1 MKKTH
6 AILLHIGFWLL
17 ILIPTILFFL
27 FNEQHIP
34 AHRYWFSIV
43 SFAFTLI
50 NFYFF
55 YSFLI
60 PVFYRNKKSIYLL
73 LGLTISFVLIYP
85 WLQHKVFSLLINIF
99 DWNFK
104 RVRHREWFYPES
116 YTVTIL
122 YTGLAY
128 LARFTTRWIMDQQ
141 VKSELINRNQ
151 QSELALLRSQINPHF
166 LFNTLNNIYSLVYT
180 KSDEAPDAMTKL
192 SDIMRYML
200 YEANT
205 EKVML
210 SKEINY
216 LRSYIE
222 LLLLR
227 FSKKNFIEFNVHGD
241 IEDKLIVP
249 MLFFPFVENAYKH
262 CNKKSPVPGI
272 KITLKVQE
280 DLLTFTVV
288 NSVRKETDISEC
300 DEGGIGLKNIKRRL
314 ELLYPGHHQL
324 IISETAS
331 SYSIELH
338 ISLK

>member
-6 AILLHIGFWLL
+6 TLLLHIGLWVL

-34 AHRYWFSIV
+34 PQRFWFSVI
-43 SFAFTLI
+43 SFVFTLI

-60 PVFYRNKKSIYLL
+60 PVFYKNRKSIYLL
-73 LGLTISFVLIYP
+73 LGLTFLFVLVYP
-85 WLQHKVFSLLINIF
+85 WLQHKVFTLLIDLF

-104 RVRHREWFYPES
+104 RVRHRRWFYPES
-116 YTVTIL
+116 YTITIL

-141 VKSELINRNQ
+141 IKSELITQNQ

-180 KSDEAPDAMTKL
+180 KSNDAPRAMTKL

-200 YEANT
+200 YEATT

-210 SKEINY
+210 SKEINH
-216 LRSYIE
+216 LKSYIE

-227 FSKKNFIEFNVHGD
+227 LSGNRFIEFNVEGNTENKF
-241 IEDKLIVP
+241 IAP
-249 MLFFPFVENAYKH
+249 MLLFPFVENAYKH

-272 KITLKVQE
+272 KITLVVQE
-280 DLLTFTVV
+280 DLLTYTIV
-288 NSVRKETDISEC
+288 NSVKRETDISEN

-314 ELLYPGHHQL
+314 ELLYPDRHQL
-324 IISETAS
+324 IISETVTH
-331 SYSIELH
+331 YSIELR
-338 ISLK
+338 INLK

>member
-6 AILLHIGFWLL
+6 TILLHIGLWVL

-34 AHRYWFSIV
+34 PQRFWFSIV

-60 PVFYRNKKSIYLL
+60 PVFYKNKKSIYLL
-73 LGLTISFVLIYP
+73 LGLTFLFVLIYP

-99 DWNFK
+99 DWDFK
-104 RVRHREWFYPES
+104 GVRHRAWFFPES
-116 YTVTIL
+116 YTVTLL

-141 VKSELINRNQ
+141 VKAELINRNQ

-180 KSDEAPDAMTKL
+180 KSDDAPQAMTKL

-205 EKVML
+205 EKVLL
-210 SKEINY
+210 SREINH
-216 LRSYIE
+216 LRGYIE

-227 FSKKNFIEFNVHGD
+227 VSKKNFIEFDVQGD
-241 IEDKLIVP
+241 TENKLISP
-249 MLFFPFVENAYKH
+249 MLLFPFVENAYKH

-272 KITLKVQE
+272 KIALKVQE

-288 NSVRKETDISEC
+288 NSVKKETDISDN
-300 DEGGIGLKNIKRRL
+300 DEGGIGLKNIRRRL
-314 ELLYPGHHQL
+314 DLLYPDRHQL
-324 IISETAS
+324 IISETAA
-331 SYSIELH
+331 SYSIELR
-338 ISLK
+338 INLR

>member
-1 MKKTH
+1 M
-6 AILLHIGFWLL
+6 

-34 AHRYWFSIV
+34 PQRFWFSVI

-60 PVFYRNKKSIYLL
+60 PVFYRNRKSIYLL
-73 LGLTISFVLIYP
+73 LGLTALFVLIYP
-85 WLQHKVFSLLINIF
+85 WLQHKVFSFLIDVF
-99 DWNFK
+99 EWNFK
-104 RVRHREWFYPES
+104 RVRHRRWFYPES
-116 YTVTIL
+116 YTLTIL

-141 VKSELINRNQ
+141 IKSELIYQNQ

-180 KSDEAPDAMTKL
+180 KSDDAPRAMTKL

-200 YEANT
+200 YEATT

-210 SKEINY
+210 DKEINH

-227 FSKKNFIEFNVHGD
+227 LPGKKFIEFNVDGNTENKH
-241 IEDKLIVP
+241 IAP
-249 MLFFPFVENAYKH
+249 MLLFPFVENAYKH
-262 CNKKSPVPGI
+262 CNKKSPAPGI
-272 KITLKVQE
+272 KITLEVRE
-280 DLLTFTVV
+280 DLLTYTVI
-288 NSVRKETDISEC
+288 NSIKKESDISEN
-300 DEGGIGLKNIKRRL
+300 DEGGIGLKNIRRRL
-314 ELLYPGHHQL
+314 ELLYPDRHEL
-324 IISETAS
+324 IISETTTHF
-331 SYSIELH
+331 SIELR
-338 ISLK
+338 INLK

>member
-6 AILLHIGFWLL
+6 TLLLHIGLWVL

-34 AHRYWFSIV
+34 PQRFWFSVI
-43 SFAFTLI
+43 SFVFTLI

-60 PVFYRNKKSIYLL
+60 PVFYRNRKSIYLL
-73 LGLTISFVLIYP
+73 LGLTFLFVLIYP
-85 WLQHKVFSLLINIF
+85 WLQHKIFSLLISLF

-104 RVRHREWFYPES
+104 RVRHRGWFYPES

-128 LARFTTRWIMDQQ
+128 LARFTTRWIMDQRI
-141 VKSELINRNQ
+141 KSELITQNQ

-180 KSDEAPDAMTKL
+180 KSNDAPRAMTKL

-200 YEANT
+200 YEATT

-210 SKEINY
+210 SKEINH
-216 LRSYIE
+216 LKSYIE

-227 FSKKNFIEFNVHGD
+227 LSGNDFIEFNVEGNTENKF
-241 IEDKLIVP
+241 IAP
-249 MLFFPFVENAYKH
+249 MLLFPFVENAYKH

-272 KITLKVQE
+272 KINLVVQE
-280 DLLTFTVV
+280 DLLTYTVL
-288 NSVRKETDISEC
+288 NSVKRETDISEN

-314 ELLYPGHHQL
+314 ELLYPDRHQL
-324 IISETAS
+324 IISETATH
-331 SYSIELH
+331 YTIELR
-338 ISLK
+338 INLK

>member
-6 AILLHIGFWLL
+6 TILLHIGLWVL

-34 AHRYWFSIV
+34 PQRFWFSII
-43 SFAFTLI
+43 SFVFTLI

-60 PVFYRNKKSIYLL
+60 PVLYKNRKSINLL
-73 LGLTISFVLIYP
+73 LGLTILFVLFYP
-85 WLQHKVFSLLINIF
+85 WVQHKIFSLLIDLF

-104 RVRHREWFYPES
+104 RVRHQGWFYPES
-116 YTVTIL
+116 YTITIL

-141 VKSELINRNQ
+141 VKSELINQNQ

-180 KSDEAPDAMTKL
+180 KSDDAPQAMTKL

-200 YEANT
+200 YESNT
-205 EKVML
+205 EKVAL

-216 LRSYIE
+216 LESLIE
-222 LLLLR
+222 LLRLR
-227 FSKKNFIEFNVHGD
+227 LSRKNFIEFNVKGNTENR
-241 IEDKLIVP
+241 IIAP

-262 CNKKSPVPGI
+262 CNKKSPAPGI
-272 KITLKVQE
+272 KIDLEVHE
-280 DLLTFTVV
+280 DLLTFSVV
-288 NSVRKETDISEC
+288 NSIKKENEVSEG
-300 DEGGIGLKNIKRRL
+300 DEGGIGLRNIKRRL
-314 ELLYPGHHQL
+314 VLLYPERHHL
-324 IISETAS
+324 NISETAGY
-331 SYSIELH
+331 YSIELQ

>member
-6 AILLHIGFWLL
+6 AILLHIGLWVL

-34 AHRYWFSIV
+34 PQRFWFSIV

-60 PVFYRNKKSIYLL
+60 PVFYKNKKSIYLL
-73 LGLTISFVLIYP
+73 LGLTFLFVLIFP
-85 WLQHKVFSLLINIF
+85 WLQHKVFSLLIDIF
-99 DWNFK
+99 EWDFK
-104 RVRHREWFYPES
+104 RVRHRAWFYPES
-116 YTVTIL
+116 YTVTLL

-128 LARFTTRWIMDQQ
+128 LARFTTRWIVDQQ
-141 VKSELINRNQ
+141 VKAELINQNQ

-180 KSDEAPDAMTKL
+180 KSDDAPQAMTKL

-205 EKVML
+205 EKVLL
-210 SKEINY
+210 SREINH
-216 LRSYIE
+216 LRGYIE

-227 FSKKNFIEFNVHGD
+227 VSKKNFIEFDVQGD
-241 IEDKLIVP
+241 TENKLISP
-249 MLFFPFVENAYKH
+249 MLLFPFVENAYKH

-272 KITLKVQE
+272 KIALKVQE

-288 NSVRKETDISEC
+288 NSVKKETDIS
-300 DEGGIGLKNIKRRL
+300 DND
-314 ELLYPGHHQL
+314 
-324 IISETAS
+324 
-331 SYSIELH
+331 
-338 ISLK
+338 

>member
-1 MKKTH
+1 MKKTR
-6 AILLHIGFWLL
+6 AILLHIGFWIL

-34 AHRYWFSIV
+34 PRRYWFSIV
-43 SFAFTLI
+43 SFTFNLI

-60 PVFYRNKKSIYLL
+60 PVFYRNRRSIYML
-73 LGLTISFVLIYP
+73 LGLTLLFVLIYP
-85 WLQHKVFSLLINIF
+85 WLQHKIFTLLINIF
-99 DWNFK
+99 DWDFK
-104 RVRHREWFYPES
+104 RVHHRAWFYPES

-122 YTGLAY
+122 YTGLAF

-141 VKSELINRNQ
+141 IKAELINRNQ
-151 QSELALLRSQINPHF
+151 QSELALLRTQINPHF

-180 KSDEAPDAMTKL
+180 KSDEAPEAMTKL

-205 EKVML
+205 ERVML
-210 SKEINY
+210 SREINH
-216 LRSYIE
+216 LRGYIE

-227 FSKKNFIEFNVHGD
+227 VSKKNFIEFNVQGN
-241 IEDKLIVP
+241 IENKLIAP
-249 MLFFPFVENAYKH
+249 MLLFPFVENAYKH

-272 KITLKVQE
+272 QITLKVQE
-280 DLLTFTVV
+280 DLLTYTVV
-288 NSVRKETDISEC
+288 NSIKKDAGISEN

-314 ELLYPGHHQL
+314 ELLYPDRHQL
-324 IISETAS
+324 IISETAT
-331 SYSIELH
+331 SYSVELH